1 MTVRAEIIH
10 LLDGVSMLGGRAFAD
25 ERPEA
30 EPLPHAVVLDAISVT
45 PALAGDGRAM
55 YWGQLV
61 QVDLWEDAAA
71 ASQVTSDAVVSVLN
85 GVPISGS
92 LRLKVESAN
101 RVYEGDRRLAHTV
114 IQVRARRPS

>member
-1 MTVRAEIIH
+1 MTVRAEVIR
-10 LLDGVSMLGGRAFAD
+10 LLDGVSILGGRAFAD

-30 EPLPHAVVLDAISVT
+30 EPLPHAVVLDAIAVA

-55 YWGQLV
+55 FWGHLV
-61 QVDLWEDAAA
+61 QVDLWEDAAV
-71 ASQVTSDAVVSVLN
+71 ASQVTSDAVVAALN
-85 GVPISGS
+85 GVPINGS

-101 RVYEGDRRLAHTV
+101 RVYEPDQRLAHVV